1 MTDYTNIDYAPL
13 FRAYDKETIV
23 KAIVGDI
30 SGKGHQVFVLGFPT
44 FLPSTQVNPEDDV
57 ETGREV
63 DVCVIK
69 IMPETNNVIVSARVA
84 AEKKAFQ
91 DAEKLEVG
99 SIVTAKIK
107 SLTKFGAFASIGKVD
122 GLIHITELSYN
133 RLNDPSEVVEIG
145 QEIPV
150 KIINISEEDE
160 KGRRKIELSHKQAI
174 PDPWESLS
182 VNVGD
187 IVDCV
192 VSRVMDFGL
201 LVTLDGVNAL
211 VHRTELSWNGK
222 SPEPKSIAKVGDSLK
237 VKILSIDRD
246 NKKIAAS
253 VREVKGDPWQTL
265 DIERGDVIEAVVTNK
280 TNFGFF
286 LKIADGIE
294 GLLHNN
300 DLAWNRLDRDA
311 LKDSL
316 SVGDTVRVV
325 LLEIDKEKRKMTFSI
340 KHLDS
345 EQ

>member
-1 MTDYTNIDYAPL
+1 MLWRGILPL
-13 FRAYDKETIV
+13 TIV
-23 KAIVGDI
+23 LIFILVLVVLVLVFI
-30 SGKGHQVFVLGFPT
+30 LVLVILVLVFV
-44 FLPSTQVNPEDDV
+44 
-57 ETGREV
+57 
-63 DVCVIK
+63 
-69 IMPETNNVIVSARVA
+69 
-84 AEKKAFQ
+84 
-91 DAEKLEVG
+91 
-99 SIVTAKIK
+99 
-107 SLTKFGAFASIGKVD
+107 
-122 GLIHITELSYN
+122 
-133 RLNDPSEVVEIG
+133 
-145 QEIPV
+145 
-150 KIINISEEDE
+150 
-160 KGRRKIELSHKQAI
+160 
-174 PDPWESLS
+174 
-182 VNVGD
+182 
-187 IVDCV
+187 
-192 VSRVMDFGL
+192 
-201 LVTLDGVNAL
+201 L